1 MAIRLI
7 AVDIDGTLLDSR
19 WQLPPDNRRAIAR
32 AIARGV
38 DVVLATGRRFDFAR
52 PVLELVPEIETI
64 IVSGGA
70 LTKTRDGVSLARRT
84 LACDVARQILHA
96 TRPFRSDMG
105 VVFDRH
111 GPGQVMYEHIAW
123 DDPRHQ
129 GYFER
134 NRDALGEVTPLE
146 ACLTQDPIQVTA
158 ASSVERIRALA
169 ACLLARSRPHAF
181 ELALTE
187 YPARDL
193 SILDVTAAG
202 VSKGSALADL
212 ARSRG
217 LDAAEV
223 MALGDNLNDR
233 TMLEFAGVPVVM
245 GNASAELKAFG
256 WEETASNDEAGV
268 ALAIERHMLNVE
280 VRSEK

>member
-1 MAIRLI
+1 MPVRLI

-19 WQLPPDNRRAIAR
+19 WQLPDANHRAISR
-32 AIARGV
+32 AIARGIR
-38 DVVLATGRRFDFAR
+38 VVLATGRRFDFAR
-52 PVLELVPEIETI
+52 PVLDLLPVVPTI

-70 LTKTRDGVSLARRT
+70 VTKTRDGLTLARRT
-84 LACDVARQILHA
+84 LAREAALQILDA
-96 TRPFRSDMG
+96 TRAFRSDMG
-105 VVFDRH
+105 VVFDRS
-111 GPGQVMYEHIAW
+111 GPRQVMYERIAW

-134 NRDALGEVTPLE
+134 NRDALGEVAPLE
-146 ACLTQDPIQVTA
+146 ACLTEDPIQVMA
-158 ASSVERIRALA
+158 ASGVARIRGLA
-169 ACLLARSRPHAF
+169 ATLLALPTPHVF
-181 ELALTE
+181 EIALTE

-212 ARSRG
+212 ARSNG
-217 LDAAEV
+217 LDAADV
-223 MALGDNLNDR
+223 MAVGDNLNDR
-233 TMLEFAGVPVVM
+233 TMLEFAGVAVVM

-268 ALAIERHMLNVE
+268 AEAIERHIVGNAE
-280 VRSEK
+280 